1 MEIIDKLSQEAIS
14 SIEELEEGR
23 LVEVVEGI
31 DAGLNTAKQ
40 ISELYN
46 DDGCDG
52 IRGIW
57 EYVDHNGGGE
67 YVSAVALVDW
77 DWFEVYGT
85 KKEAVERVKEVVG
98 ILTEKT
104 GAKWEFVYVSAG
116 PRHKELVAIFCK
128 H

>member
-40 ISELYN
+40 ISESYN
-46 DDGCDG
+46 DDGCDMRQCG
-52 IRGIW
+52 RRGIW
-57 EYVDHNGGGE
+57 RYVDHNGGGE
-67 YVSAVALVDW
+67 YVSAVALVN
-77 DWFEVYGT
+77 
-85 KKEAVERVKEVVG
+85 
-98 ILTEKT
+98 
-104 GAKWEFVYVSAG
+104 G
-116 PRHKELVAIFCK
+116 PRHKELLSYDKDLVAIFCK